1 MPLFSSTYLK
11 KAKKVATP
19 TRKSANLIS
28 ESFLSVRKF
37 MDQTLLDTMRVIAL
51 PTKTNFRG
59 INIREVALFQGE
71 FGWGEFSP
79 FLEYDHAES
88 APWLACAIE
97 AATKPR
103 PQLYR
108 NSVKVN
114 GTIPATNDKNVIK
127 ALVETYQGVTTFKV
141 KVGDNLSED
150 IARLAQIRSLGRK
163 IKIRIDVNGLWSV
176 KDALTNLYTF
186 YEEVGPFEYVEQ
198 PCATLEELRELK
210 ASIRIPIKIAVDE
223 VLRKA
228 KDPFAV
234 DLTGAADLV
243 MLKVQPLGG
252 IARAHKLAEHHK
264 LPVVVS
270 SALESAVG
278 INYGLQLAASF
289 PEMNFD
295 CGLGTGSLLAANV
308 ADLPIVDGQI
318 EITDV
323 EPEFN
328 GYEVAPDRFEWWKN
342 RVMKTAE
349 LL

>member
-1 MPLFSSTYLK
+1 ML
-11 KAKKVATP
+11 

-28 ESFLSVRKF
+28 ESFRDAPNYMDLS
-37 MDQTLLDTMRVIAL
+37 LLESMRVIAL

-59 INIREVALFQGE
+59 INVREVALFQGE
-71 FGWGEFSP
+71 YGWGEFSP
-79 FLEYDHAES
+79 FLEYDYQEC
-88 APWLACAIE
+88 APWLMCAIE

-103 PQLYR
+103 PKLYR
-108 NSVKVN
+108 SSVRVN
-114 GTIPATNDKNVIK
+114 GTIPATNDKSVIK
-127 ALVETYQGVTTFKV
+127 SLVETYQGVKTFKV
-141 KVGDNLSED
+141 KVGDNLGED
-150 IARLAQIRSLGRK
+150 IVRLAQIRSLGRD

-176 KDALTNLYTF
+176 KDALTNLYAF

-210 ASIRIPIKIAVDE
+210 ASIHIPLKIAVDE

-228 KDPFAV
+228 KDPFDI
-234 DLTGAADLV
+234 DLSGAADFV

-252 IARAHKLAEHHK
+252 IARAHQLAEHHK

-295 CGLGTGSLLAANV
+295 CGLGTGSLLGADV
-308 ADLPIVDGQI
+308 ASLPIVNGEI
-318 EITDV
+318 EITEV
-323 EPEFN
+323 EPDFN
-328 GYEVAPDRFEWWKN
+328 GYEVAPDRYEWWKN